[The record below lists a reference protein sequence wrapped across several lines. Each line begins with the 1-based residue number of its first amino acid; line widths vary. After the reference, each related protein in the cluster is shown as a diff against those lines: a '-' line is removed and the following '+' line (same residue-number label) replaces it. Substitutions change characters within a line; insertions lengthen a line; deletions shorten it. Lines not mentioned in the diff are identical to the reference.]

1 MGCSS
6 CQQNNHV
13 VLNTHVHNQTS
24 HSHCECA
31 CGCSEPV
38 CPNPQPCTEIT
49 DSKCIIYTDA
59 AIKCGNA
66 TVVAQNTVLS
76 TALNQIV
83 NYFCNQ
89 QGLVIAENILCGDAV
104 IVEAGLSMQEAFEA
118 VVEFICNI
126 QLTPGPVGPAGATGP
141 QGPIGLTGAQG
152 IQGNTGPQGEQGP
165 IGLTGPTGATGATGP
180 TGAAGL
186 FAQTRDS
193 IPVTSSTGRNT
204 LISTGAGSLSV
215 PDNTFQ
221 VGDSFKVTMY
231 GNITSANNQELKI
244 FILANGDILAASPVI
259 LLPQITNK
267 EWSLDVEFTIRSIG
281 TPGLANI
288 LTGAKFTY
296 NKDSNNKFE
305 GLVFKL
311 SESTLFDT
319 TVLNTLDIQAEWGSG
334 NIINSINAD
343 VFTLFKTF

>member
-1 MGCSS
+1 
-6 CQQNNHV
+6 
-13 VLNTHVHNQTS
+13 
-24 HSHCECA
+24 
-31 CGCSEPV
+31 V

-89 QGLVIAENILCGDAV
+89 QGSVIAENILCGDAV

-126 QLTPGPVGPAGATGP
+126 QLTPGPVGPTGATGP
-141 QGPIGLTGAQG
+141 
-152 IQGNTGPQGEQGP
+152 QGP
-165 IGLTGPTGATGATGP
+165 IGLTGPTGATGPTGP

-204 LISTGAGSLSV
+204 LISTGVGSLSV

-244 FILANGDILAASPVI
+244 FILANGDILAASPTI

-319 TVLNTLDIQAEWGSG
+319 TILNTLDIQAEWGTG
-334 NIINSINAD
+334 NSANSINAD

>member
-89 QGLVIAENILCGDAV
+89 QGSVIAENILCGDAV

-126 QLTPGPVGPAGATGP
+126 QLTPGPVGPTGATGP
-141 QGPIGLTGAQG
+141 
-152 IQGNTGPQGEQGP
+152 QGP
-165 IGLTGPTGATGATGP
+165 IGLTGPTGATGPTGP

-204 LISTGAGSLSV
+204 LISTGVGSLSV

-244 FILANGDILAASPVI
+244 FILANGDILAASPTI

-281 TPGLANI
+281 APGLANI

-319 TVLNTLDIQAEWGSG
+319 TILNTLDIQAEWGTG
-334 NIINSINAD
+334 NSANSINAD

>member
-1 MGCSS
+1 
-6 CQQNNHV
+6 
-13 VLNTHVHNQTS
+13 
-24 HSHCECA
+24 
-31 CGCSEPV
+31 V

-126 QLTPGPVGPAGATGP
+126 QLTPGPVGPTGATGP
-141 QGPIGLTGAQG
+141 
-152 IQGNTGPQGEQGP
+152 QGP
-165 IGLTGPTGATGATGP
+165 IGLTGPTGATGPTGP

-204 LISTGAGSLSV
+204 LISTGVGSLSV

-244 FILANGDILAASPVI
+244 FILANGDILAASPTI

-319 TVLNTLDIQAEWGSG
+319 TILNTLDIQAEWGTG
-334 NIINSINAD
+334 NSANSINAD